1 MPARLL
7 LALLLVLFYFCFPL
21 TLAAQVGN
29 FCPGGTCDITNPVY
43 VNVYWETST
52 QAFDQDEIAAG
63 QGDMLSGRIDALT
76 RALTHSNYFL
86 GLAGYSVTSA
96 TFLRGVAA
104 GSCAP
109 LPFTIQPPNNYLNQE
124 MKTLTNC
131 VLGANPDINPST
143 TILNVFYPPQVVPTS
158 ATADYCTKFSG
169 DHDQFW
175 TPVGI
180 TRIPTHPTCN
190 PNITAL
196 FITLTHEMVE
206 AATDPVPASPT
217 GWKTFGGGSCDEI
230 GDVCACPGGIVA
242 PTPRFL
248 YARLSEY
255 WVDGTKVCFSPALLS
270 VPPAA
275 TPAVAVSSVSGGG
288 QSTLFTLAGTS
299 IAGSAVGAPWDLV
312 GGKTLY
318 LQANI
323 AHPGQAIWSAGNIE
337 GTPPDQVGFGF
348 ITWTDNGATIAIN
361 VFGFDGNYGSTINQS
376 FAISNV
382 ASTGLSRTSNVVTA
396 TTTSANPFTVGTPIV
411 ISGASPPDMNGSF
424 TVSAVAASTI
434 FSYSQNGP
442 DENGGGGTA
451 STSPVAVIAP
461 GDVVTFTYSDPQTGL
476 STTATGTAPFP
487 AKIAAALDE
496 TRPKHP
502 TVQEYETFSGEVA
515 DTRGRGMQGAS
526 VTCTNCLDSPTVLT
540 VNSGAFILP
549 LIQPGPIAK
558 QQQVILGTPGANQS
572 EVTLTLQIPVFPVV
586 TSIQPAIGP
595 VAGGTAV
602 TLTGAGFDPNTA
614 ADLVNFV
621 SPSPVFHGGHAQATP
636 QSVAPNSRTAQLQ
649 TPKSPLGGDGSGY
662 ANVSATVNQLQSG
675 SLEFLYVVPGK
686 PVLVISPFLCGGGQ
700 IAANVYAAD
709 GTPVSVGVTLSA
721 SYPAFQ
727 QSGGGLTQSIVVTSG
742 QSVNFIG
749 AGTFTATNN
758 QTSQS
763 VTQIL
768 TVPSIS
774 PCTVG
779 TILLPKIL
787 GTVFWNPGL
796 FINHGGPNCIVCGPG
811 STNTVIWTQ
820 GINPTTAAGSVTI
833 AGSSQ
838 QQIRSTYQ
846 VRAVGG
852 EEFQNYVVAGT
863 LAAVRNAGVT
873 VEARATTS
881 SLGTINFVGPAMA
894 VERRHHRD
902 DDDDKDDKSK
912 RKKELFKIT
921 FQIPKD
927 ATSGQDFH
935 VLHLV
940 QINGTPSWTEAQAT
954 SVSGHGASVTVTT
967 EETGVYALAQMPG
980 SNGPAQGTTLKK
992 SMP

>member
-7 LALLLVLFYFCFPL
+7 LALLLVLFYFCSPL
-21 TLAAQVGN
+21 TLAGQVGN
-29 FCPGGTCDITNPVY
+29 FCPSGTCDITNPVY

-52 QAFDQDEIAAG
+52 QAFDKDEIAAG

-124 MKTLTNC
+124 MKTLTSC

-158 ATADYCTKFSG
+158 ATADYCTKYSG

-196 FITLTHEMVE
+196 FTTLTHEMVE

-248 YARLSEY
+248 YASLSEY
-255 WVDGTKVCFSPALLS
+255 WVDGTKACFSPALLS
-270 VPPAA
+270 VPPGA
-275 TPAVAVSSVSGGG
+275 TPAIVVSSVSGGG

-318 LQANI
+318 LQASI
-323 AHPGQAIWSAGNIE
+323 AHPGQAPWSAGNIE

-348 ITWTDNGATIAIN
+348 ITWTDNGATIAIK
-361 VFGFDGNYGSTINQS
+361 VSGFDGNYGSTINQS
-376 FAISNV
+376 
-382 ASTGLSRTSNVVTA
+382 
-396 TTTSANPFTVGTPIV
+396 
-411 ISGASPPDMNGSF
+411 
-424 TVSAVAASTI
+424 
-434 FSYSQNGP
+434 
-442 DENGGGGTA
+442 
-451 STSPVAVIAP
+451 VAVIAP

-487 AKIAAALDE
+487 ATITAALDE

-502 TVQEYETFSGEVA
+502 TVQEFETFSGEVA
-515 DTRGRGMQGAS
+515 DTLGRGMQGAS

-572 EVTLTLQIPVFPVV
+572 EVTLALQIPVFPVV
-586 TSIQPAIGP
+586 TSIQPAIGT

-614 ADLVNFV
+614 VDLVNFD
-621 SPSPVFHGGHAQATP
+621 SPFPVFHGGHAQATP
-636 QSVAPNSRTAQLQ
+636 QSVAPNSSTAQLQ

-686 PVLVISPFLCGGGQ
+686 PVLVINPFLCGGGQ

-779 TILLPKIL
+779 TILLPKIP
-787 GTVFWNPGL
+787 GTVFWNPGP

-927 ATSGQDFH
+927 GTSGQDFH

-940 QINGTPSWTEAQAT
+940 QINGTPCWTEAQAT

-980 SNGPAQGTTLKK
+980 SNGPAQGTTQKK